1 MKKLLLATTILGF
14 AAPAMAADLPA
25 RVARP
30 APVEAVPVAVYNWS
44 GFYFGGQIGGA
55 WSESRYTL
63 AQAPGTEAFEHDP
76 SSWFGGGHV
85 GLQGQWG
92 SWVLGI
98 EGTYS
103 ATNLKS
109 TVTGVVLAGRLRTL
123 DIDGVASVVGKLG
136 FAGGNWLLYAKG
148 GLALADIDTFAIN
161 PATGVNGSTSGW
173 KTGWTVGGGIDYL
186 ITPNWII
193 GVDANYYRFSFD
205 RSGTFSDGTPFQYT
219 GTRSEIISATAR
231 LSYKFGGFGGGPV
244 VARY

>member
-1 MKKLLLATTILGF
+1 MKKLLGGIALSALLT
-14 AAPAMAADLPA
+14 APAMAADLPA
-25 RVARP
+25 RVVRP
-30 APVEAVPVAVYNWS
+30 APVPVAVATYNWS

-55 WSESRYTL
+55 WSNGDYTL
-63 AQAPGTEAFEHDP
+63 AQPAGTEAFSHDP
-76 SSWFGGGHV
+76 TSWFGGGHV

-123 DIDGVASVVGKLG
+123 DIDGVATVVGKIG
-136 FAGGNWLLYAKG
+136 YAGGNWLLYLKG
-148 GLALADIDTFAIN
+148 GLALANIDTFAIN

-173 KTGWTVGGGIDYL
+173 ETGWTIGGGIDYL
-186 ITPNWII
+186 IAPNWII
-193 GVDANYYRFSFD
+193 GVDANYYRFDFD
-205 RSGTFSDGTPFQYT
+205 RSGTFSDGVAFQYS

-231 LSYKFGGFGGGPV
+231 LSYKFGGFGGPV